1 LDIYPQCAKCKTVYC
16 ISSPREEIDESLLP
30 SFCPMRNFKQIIK
43 SAHVMYTNE
52 YTRKLYL
59 ASSMTEKRAYEV
71 VRGRLM
77 PVYPRIREI
86 IEFCKMID
94 AKRLGVAFCT
104 GLHDEAAR
112 VVTVLEESEFTV
124 ASVRCKCGAIDKTNL
139 SVPRE
144 YKIRDP
150 DKFDPACNP
159 IAQAHI
165 LNEAKTDLNII
176 VGLCVGHDIL
186 FTMHS
191 KAPVTTLIVKDRL
204 LGHNPLIALY
214 SNYHKNIIKP

>member
-1 LDIYPQCAKCKTVYC
+1 LDIYPQCAKCKIVYC
-16 ISSPREEIDESLLP
+16 VASPREEINENLLP
-30 SFCPMRNFKQIIK
+30 SFCPMRNAEQAIR
-43 SAHVMYTNE
+43 SAQVMYNDE
-52 YTRKLYL
+52 RVKKLYL
-59 ASSMTEKRAYEV
+59 VSSIIEKKAYEV
-71 VRGRLM
+71 VRGTLM

-94 AKRLGVAFCT
+94 AKKLGVAFCT

-112 VVTVLEESEFTV
+112 VTTVLEESGFTV
-124 ASVRCKCGAIDKTNL
+124 LSVRCKCGAIDKTDL
-139 SVPRE
+139 SIPRE

-150 DKFDPACNP
+150 NKYEAACNP
-159 IAQAHI
+159 IAQAQI
-165 LNEAKTDLNII
+165 LNEAGTDLNII

>member
-1 LDIYPQCAKCKTVYC
+1 
-16 ISSPREEIDESLLP
+16 
-30 SFCPMRNFKQIIK
+30 MRNAEQAIR
-43 SAHVMYTNE
+43 SAQVMYNDE
-52 YTRKLYL
+52 RVKKLYL
-59 ASSMTEKRAYEV
+59 VSSIIEKKAYEV
-71 VRGRLM
+71 VRGTLM

-94 AKRLGVAFCT
+94 AKKLGVAFCT

-112 VVTVLEESEFTV
+112 VTTVLEESGFTV
-124 ASVRCKCGAIDKTNL
+124 LSVRCKCGAIDKTDL
-139 SVPRE
+139 SIPRE

-150 DKFDPACNP
+150 NKYEAACNP
-159 IAQAHI
+159 IAQAQI
-165 LNEAKTDLNII
+165 LNEAGTDLNII